1 MDDQLIIYI
10 VSNSSEKYFLI
21 VGNFFEKYKNT

>member
-10 VSNSSEKYFLI
+10 VSNSEKYFLI